1 MDVGDSLD
9 DCRVGTK
16 LLMLPELNPIL
27 GFEVKVGIAWV
38 NGELYGEGCIPDFLG
53 SPSLINIWDCLTFS
67 WALIK

>member
-27 GFEVKVGIAWV
+27 GFDVKVGIA
-38 NGELYGEGCIPDFLG
+38 
-53 SPSLINIWDCLTFS
+53 
-67 WALIK
+67 